1 MGYIWKKMARVT
13 FAGAFLSGLAVSGAM
28 AAGQLNMSCSFAQPI
43 CDKVKN
49 VFEAE
54 TGITVNMFR
63 LSAGETY
70 ARIRAEARNP
80 KTDVWIG
87 STVGPQIQAADED
100 LTYSYQ
106 SPSLAGLHEW
116 AYKLGEETD
125 FKVHVLDS
133 TVLGFTWNK
142 NLLAEKGLPE
152 PKCWADL
159 LRPEYKQE
167 ISISNPNTAGTGYSV
182 LINLVNL
189 MGDEGGFDYMKK
201 LNAHITNYTKSGS
214 APGSAAAR
222 GEVTIGV
229 IYLHD
234 VQSLI
239 QQGFPLAYSVPCEGI
254 GLNLDG
260 MAIVKGAKNLAEAK
274 QFVDWALTPAGQ
286 QVINESGFFGY
297 PSAKGTK
304 ISDYT
309 VDITPYK
316 TIDLDLKYYG
326 SPERRKTL
334 LERWDRD
341 IGAIAGQ

>member
-1 MGYIWKKMARVT
+1 MGNLLKRVT
-13 FAGAFLSGLAVSGAM
+13 GAAFASCLMSLFSASAAL
-28 AAGQLNMSCSFAQPI
+28 AAGQLDMSCSFAQPI
-43 CDKVKN
+43 CDRVKT
-49 VFEAE
+49 VFEAQ
-54 TGITVNMFR
+54 TGITINMFR

-80 KTDVWIG
+80 KIDIWIG

-100 LTYSYQ
+100 LTHSYP
-106 SPSLAGLHEW
+106 SPSLSGLHDW

-133 TVLGFTWNK
+133 TVLGFVWNK
-142 NLLAEKGLPE
+142 NILAEKGLPE

-189 MGDEGGFDYMKK
+189 MGDDASFDYMKK

-214 APGSAAAR
+214 APGAAAAR

-260 MAIVKGAKNLAEAK
+260 MAIVKGAKHLAEAEK
-274 QFVDWALTPAGQ
+274 FVDWALTPAGQ

-326 SPERRKTL
+326 SPERRKQL
-334 LERWDRD
+334 LERWDRE